1 VAHLFDNAHEEAE
14 DLQQPAPGRRRRWVG
29 IAVGLVLFGSASA
42 LLWRA
47 WGGGLSALPSFT
59 SSAAPGSAP
68 GETPD
73 KTVGLKDFQAFQQQI
88 AATVQSTAQLVAAQ
102 QAEIKRLSDQVAALA
117 AKIDTLQRPAA
128 SPQAAAP
135 VPPPAPP
142 PAPAARKKPAAAKL
156 PPGISTGG
164 APLPLTDR

>member
-1 VAHLFDNAHEEAE
+1 VAHLFDNTREEAG
-14 DLQQPAPGRRRRWVG
+14 DLQQPAPGRRRWVP
-29 IAVGLVLFGSASA
+29 IAVAAGLALFGSASA
-42 LLWRA
+42 LLWNT
-47 WGGGLSALPSFT
+47 WGGGLPALPSFT
-59 SSAAPGSAP
+59 SSAAPGGAP
-68 GETPD
+68 AETPD

-88 AATVQSTAQLVAAQ
+88 AATAQSTAQLVAAQ

-117 AKIDTLQRPAA
+117 AKIDALQRPAA
-128 SPQAAAP
+128 SAQAAAP
-135 VPPPAPP
+135 VPPPPA